1 MRVGKWLVRERAA
14 QQEGDFTRV
23 GPERNR
29 EQLAHLSE
37 SVAAYQFFRDV
48 KTPISQQEA
57 RRIAFISWLV
67 FRRLL
72 SEYPDW
78 EQRPRRFVS
87 HDPRK
92 CFQP

>member
-1 MRVGKWLVRERAA
+1 MTLASTDASINELTVEER
-14 QQEGDFTRV
+14 Q
-23 GPERNR
+23 
-29 EQLAHLSE
+29 QLAHLSE
-37 SVAAYQFFRDV
+37 SVAAYQFFHDV
-48 KTPISQQEA
+48 KNTPITQQEA

-87 HDPRK
+87 HDPRRS
-92 CFQP
+92 FQW